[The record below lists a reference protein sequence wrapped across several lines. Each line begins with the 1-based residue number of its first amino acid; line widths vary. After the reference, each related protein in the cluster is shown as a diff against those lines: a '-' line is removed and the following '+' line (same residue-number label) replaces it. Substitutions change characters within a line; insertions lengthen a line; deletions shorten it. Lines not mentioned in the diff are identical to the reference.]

1 MAKIKN
7 KNLDDDIE
15 LDSVYFLKIVV
26 YFLMGSLWVS
36 FGEGGIAV
44 PVGLAVGLVFA
55 SHDHFKIDR
64 KIEVVV
70 LLIASV
76 LSFVAPVGFVLTV

>member
-1 MAKIKN
+1 MAKQTIKE
-7 KNLDDDIE
+7 KKEDIE
-15 LDSVYFLKIVV
+15 LDSVYFLKIVL
-26 YFLMGSLWVS
+26 YFLMGSMWVS
-36 FGEGGIAV
+36 FGESGIAV
-44 PVGLAVGLVFA
+44 PVGLAAGLIFA

-76 LSFVAPVGFVLTV
+76 LSFVAPIGFVLTV